1 MKYCNKCGRELD
13 DEAVIC
19 PGCGCLAPKKPT
31 TKGSSYAYEQQVENQ
46 YDEAVDYYM
55 ENSYANTYTAPVKKK
70 TSALGIVSIIL
81 GIVGLIFA
89 CCFALVGH
97 IASIAGIIIAIIAI
111 VKASKDFKGYVGL
124 GICGVAE
131 VLAIISSVIGA
142 SAMIDAGGW

>member
-19 PGCGCLAPKKPT
+19 PGCGCLAPKKQAT
-31 TKGSSYAYEQQVENQ
+31 SRSYYANEQSEEQ
-46 YDEAVDYYM
+46 YDNSTNHYM
-55 ENSYANTYTAPVKKK
+55 ENSYANTYAPYTEKKK
-70 TSALGIVSIIL
+70 SLLGLVSIIL
-81 GIVGLIFA
+81 GIAGIIFA
-89 CCFALVGH
+89 CCFALIGH
-97 IASIAGIIIAIIAI
+97 IASITGIIIAIIAI

-142 SAMIDAGGW
+142 AEGMALMEGW